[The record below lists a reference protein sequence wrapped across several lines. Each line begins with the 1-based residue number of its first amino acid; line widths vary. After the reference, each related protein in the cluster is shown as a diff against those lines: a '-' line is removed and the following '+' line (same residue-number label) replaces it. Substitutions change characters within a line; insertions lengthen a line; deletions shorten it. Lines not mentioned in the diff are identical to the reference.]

1 MVGCKEMVDEF
12 LENERRQLTEKQEL
26 KRQEEEEGKYEVG
39 KLLDVRSKKGKREF
53 LIRLELLH
61 DDSFY

>member
-12 LENERRQLTEKQEL
+12 LENERLQLTEKQEL

-53 LIRLELLH
+53 LIRLEVVH
-61 DDSFY
+61 DD

>member
-12 LENERRQLTEKQEL
+12 LESERLKLTEKQEL

-53 LIRLELLH
+53 LIRLEVVH
-61 DDSFY
+61 DD